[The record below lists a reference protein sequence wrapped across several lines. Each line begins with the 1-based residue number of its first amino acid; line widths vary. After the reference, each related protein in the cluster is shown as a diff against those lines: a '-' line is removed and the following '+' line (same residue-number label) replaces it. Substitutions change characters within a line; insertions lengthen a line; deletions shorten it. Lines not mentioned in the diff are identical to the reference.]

1 MLKPTS
7 QPGVTCQVQVSHTP
21 HHLDIVFDDRNLVAH
36 AGLALTSELP
46 ARLEVRKLIRERL
59 HLGHGVPGAAHAD
72 LKAMTLISALL
83 AGADCI
89 DDVDLLR
96 SGATEQVIGQWVAA
110 PSTIGTFLRAFTW
123 GHARQLDA
131 VSGELLARAWNAGAV
146 PGDAPFTFDI
156 DSTICGVS

>member
-1 MLKPTS
+1 
-7 QPGVTCQVQVSHTP
+7 VQVSHTP
-21 HHLDIVFDDRNLVAH
+21 HPLDIAFDDSNLVAQ
-36 AGLALTSELP
+36 AGLALSSQLA
-46 ARLEVRKLIRERL
+46 ARLGARKLIRERL
-59 HLGHGVPGAAHAD
+59 HLGRSIPGAAHAD

-131 VSGELLARAWNAGAV
+131 VSGELLARAWKAGAV
-146 PGDAPFTFDI
+146 PCDAPFTFDI